1 MHVIRRSL
9 PPVRRWATV
18 LLTTGLLC
26 GCGGTDTAP
35 VAAASTPTAQAGPL
49 RPGLGTISYW
59 GSDAQAY
66 KRLPVSSLAVLNPE
80 AGILAPG
87 TALPP
92 TATLAT
98 WQLRSAELHT
108 RGVRHLGYVPTGYFR
123 HDCDQVGVCQ
133 TWARIE
139 AQVATYLTQM
149 PHLDGLFFDETAP
162 TPWDCQ
168 AFAAEYARLRDLV
181 KRYRR
186 DGSPTPMLAF
196 NPGVTDTCVLDGLEA
211 GEVIVVFEGS
221 AASHA
226 EREVV
231 LGEVTRQARQRGLQ
245 PWHLVHTTATSTE
258 LQSVVARARQ
268 ADATWL
274 GVTHAGGNW
283 QANENTWDTPPPF
296 WDELVQRLQA
306 P

>member
-9 PPVRRWATV
+9 PPARHWAAA
-18 LLTTGLLC
+18 LLTTGLLG
-26 GCGGTDTAP
+26 GCGGTDTATT
-35 VAAASTPTAQAGPL
+35 AAPAVQTATL

-59 GSDAQAY
+59 GSGASAY
-66 KRLPVSSLAVLNPE
+66 QRLPAASLAVLNPE
-80 AGILAPG
+80 AGILATG
-87 TALPP
+87 TAQAPAAALP
-92 TATLAT
+92 T
-98 WQLRSAELHT
+98 WQLRSAELRA

-123 HDCDQVGVCQ
+123 HDCDLAGVCQ

-162 TPWDCQ
+162 TPWDCK
-168 AFAAEYARLRDLV
+168 AFAAEYARLRALV
-181 KRYRR
+181 NRHRR
-186 DGSPTPMLAF
+186 EGSPAPVLAF
-196 NPGVTDTCVLDGLEA
+196 NPGVTDPCVLDGLEA
-211 GEVIVVFEGS
+211 GEVVVVFEGS

-226 EREVV
+226 ERE
-231 LGEVTRQARQRGLQ
+231 GAIGDVTRQARQRGLQ
-245 PWHLVHTTATSTE
+245 PWHLVHTTATSTA

-283 QANENTWDTPPPF
+283 QANENTWGTPPPF
-296 WDELVQRLQA
+296 WDELVQRLEA